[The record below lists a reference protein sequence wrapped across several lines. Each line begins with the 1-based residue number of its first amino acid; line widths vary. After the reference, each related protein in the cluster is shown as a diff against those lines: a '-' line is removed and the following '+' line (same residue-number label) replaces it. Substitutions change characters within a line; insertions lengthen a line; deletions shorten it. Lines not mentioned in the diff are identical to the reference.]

1 MTFPVKMHPVVD
13 LAGKHG
19 RLKLNFGVSAGKTVL
34 RDSAWTAPLK
44 IAKPFY
50 LDNSG
55 EAFIYVMNPSGGMV
69 RGDSYVL
76 DVSLEPGAEVFL
88 TTQSAAKIYR
98 TPGGCVRQ
106 MCTFRVGEGA
116 LLEYFPDPVI
126 PFAGS
131 QFNGETEVL
140 LSQGATVFLGEIL
153 APGRVQRGEIF
164 QFDRYYSRTRAH
176 TEEGVPV
183 LWDVIDINPG
193 RWKYKAKGLYENYP
207 HLAHLFVFSGGIRHD
222 LADDLHHFISDCPDV
237 LGSSSLAC
245 HSAVV
250 IRLLGKGNSELENV
264 LRGCWNVAR
273 QRLLGRC
280 SPIIRK

>member
-1 MTFPVKMHPVVD
+1 MTCPAKMHPVVD
-13 LAGKHG
+13 IAGKHG
-19 RLKLNFGVSAGKTVL
+19 CLKLNFGVSAGKTVL
-34 RDSAWTAPLK
+34 RDGAWTAPLK
-44 IAKPFY
+44 MAKPFY

-88 TTQSAAKIYR
+88 TNQAATKIYR
-98 TPGGCVRQ
+98 TPGGGVRQ
-106 MCTFRVGEGA
+106 LCAFRVGEGA

-131 QFNGETEVL
+131 LFSGETEVL
-140 LSQGATVFLGEIL
+140 LSQGSTVFLGEIL

-164 QFDRYYSRTRAH
+164 QFDRYYSRTRVR

-183 LWDVIDINPG
+183 LWDVIDLNPG
-193 RWKYKAKGLYENYP
+193 QWKYKAKGLYENYT
-207 HLAHLFVFSGGIRHD
+207 HLAHLFIFSGGIRQE
-222 LADDLHHFISDCPDV
+222 LADELHRFIYDFPDV
-237 LGSSSLAC
+237 LGSSSIASN
-245 HSAVV
+245 SAVV
-250 IRLLGKGNSELENV
+250 VRLLGKSNSELENV
-264 LRGCWNVAR
+264 LRGCWNTAR
-273 QRLLGRC
+273 QRLLGRG